1 MKKRVLSLF
10 MVLVLCLTLLPT
22 AAFAEGEDVS
32 ISGGVIGG
40 GETGGEGGGIYVAP
54 GSPTEGGGGTYI
66 PGEDTRTEIW
76 CVSKPDSIGRSYDG
90 TTDGGTIPI
99 DLTFTDGTNEIKLK
113 EGTGFT
119 AKKTFDSADAGW
131 HKVTVEI
138 TLTGETAKKYK
149 LKAGEETFTIGGY
162 INKAYPNLTV
172 TLSKTA
178 CTAGEKLLPLLS
190 VEGAPEDAEVT
201 YYYLASA
208 LKSWAGSSDVEG
220 SEAMPKI
227 DENTAISDPGT
238 YYVYAKTAETTN
250 YEEDR
255 SATVELTVNEAVV
268 EAASVTKADGTDG
281 GTYESLPAA
290 LNAARDGDTV
300 KLLANHVTDADALN
314 ALGEDFTF
322 EQYASIVPVVTK
334 TLTLDL
340 NHKTVDYLEVGFTET
355 NEETQK
361 KETLATGNLT
371 VTGEAAYGRISNLMF
386 MAGALD
392 IQSGEI
398 GGSGYAGLLCD
409 ANSGSVTVSNGTVY
423 GLTVLEGASV
433 TVNGGSN
440 HAGEWV
446 VASGATLNITDGTFG
461 DVQFTRNGTIA
472 ISGGTFQ
479 SIKSYIAEELQPL
492 MSLLDTQKVHAFYKG
507 DDVQDGNATELADVT
522 VKEHTHAMVN
532 NKCACGL
539 SCTHTNTEGAST
551 IGKDGKCTVCGT
563 QFAAGIGEI
572 YYTDVPSALNAA
584 ADDQTVKL
592 LANEM
597 LPDGIYVSKT
607 LTLDLDGH
615 SLDGYSLNVGG
626 LTPTSQVRTGNLTVI
641 DSSGGNG
648 AVGVTVRDGG
658 TLVFDPENDHTTL
671 LQLEVWGG
679 TVKLYG
685 GKISRSGLRLNNNI
699 TLGDLLP
706 GNAGLAYYRG
716 DTQLTLEEAAS
727 KTCDLVVKLC
737 SHGGKNGFDKN
748 AATCPNCNA
757 PAVAETALNNGPW
770 RRFADLQTALD
781 ADRDGGA
788 ELTLLADVTGDYTI
802 DGTQDTGIDLNGY
815 SIHGTVDVKAVAEGT
830 NNTTTFSNSKD
841 TGSIKTVVAHR
852 GANLA
857 GSGAPAVIGTL
868 EIADTTMWKNLLKEP
883 DRVGFKVRNEDSTH
897 KWYAASE
904 CKEAA
909 LYNVTIESLP
919 ITFKTL
925 YLKVDGKNLTGN
937 SPKVERGTTVQLCA
951 GCNAKGADV
960 YIYTGEIVGNNVPTY
975 SQKKAEYKQIGTNWY
990 YVVDLPCN
998 TIGKYSVYFTATK
1011 DGYTVQSAEKKLTV
1025 TKPNLSNAEI
1035 TFPYGNEAA
1044 FNSVSATGV
1053 PTFVVTYKGQTLEKD
1068 KDFTITGGG
1077 STYDVGPCTLTI
1089 KATDNG
1095 DYTGSKSAEWTVRPL
1110 KVAASVGDII
1120 KTYDG
1125 TTDLPANAKI
1135 TLKSADSYYTGVP
1148 LRLAKGTDYEVLNAC
1163 YDSADAGI
1171 KTVSFTIKLKNA
1183 GYVFEDGTTQK
1194 DFTLNGADFDDK
1206 AFQINKATVPMNNP
1220 TGTLNIINGTQ
1231 QTYTY
1236 DFSKLLPEA
1245 PNGDYGTVR
1254 YDLGNRQTAINF
1266 TAHGYYLDPE
1276 IAEFEGSKLTLVGL
1290 YAKDGTATGQIGTVK
1305 VTVTTT
1311 NYENFQLKL
1320 VLNAVD
1326 QIKPEPDGTITA
1338 TPITY
1343 GDTLSK
1349 SEILGTMKDPNTS
1362 ATVDGTFTWTDG
1374 TIKPDAGSYDA
1385 EWTFTPAEGY
1395 EEYATATGTVTVKV
1409 KPAKLIV
1416 SVKASSMYYTGEE
1429 QIASII
1435 ASGQSVDS
1443 TPVTF
1448 TYSDKV
1454 DGNYTSGVPTFT
1466 DAGTYTAYYKAE
1478 AANHEPAT
1486 GTFTVTIDPLP
1497 ISLLSV
1503 SSISKTYDGSAD
1515 VTLTADKLTFFSKTA
1530 KATNIKL
1537 PDTALTFS
1545 DAQFTSKQEDG
1556 SYLPSP
1562 EVGNGKALSF
1572 TMTLTSNNYVFE
1584 GKSEG
1589 TTKVSDVFATDD
1601 VNRFTITKAA
1611 APTNIQSGT
1620 LTITNGLHK
1629 TYSFDL
1635 STLLPKLT
1643 APCDYGTIT
1652 YDRKVD
1658 TNLGVGSLITL
1669 VNGKTGELTLE
1680 ANRSGTDEGQFGT
1693 ITVTISTSNYQ
1704 DITLTVNIFAK
1715 NKLTPVM
1722 DGKITASKITY
1733 GQALSD
1739 SSITGKMKDPNTGD
1753 EVNGTF
1759 TWTDGAVKPDA
1770 NDRYE
1775 AEWTFTPDSEEYA
1788 TVTDTA
1794 TVEVAPKSIE
1804 GATITLEKY
1813 EFQYNAAEQS
1823 PRITGVTLEDWSETR
1838 ITYDIKSGDK
1848 ATDANDSIPLTI
1860 EGIGNYTGTATVEWK
1875 ITPKTVTPT
1884 IEVEPC
1890 TYTGDALEPTV
1901 TLKDGNEVI
1910 PTDEYT
1916 VEYSNNTNAGTGRVT
1931 IKDVAGGNYVIK
1943 EKTQDFTITKAA
1955 APTNIQSGTLT
1966 ITNGLH
1972 KTYSFDLST
1981 LLPKLTAP
1989 CDYGTITYDRKVDTN
2004 LGVGSLITLVN
2015 GKTGE
2020 LTLEANRSGTDEGQF
2035 GTITVTVST
2044 SNYQDIILTIN
2055 VIAKNR
2061 ITPTGTPTLSKNAIT
2076 YGDALNTIALSGK
2089 LHDNVNNVDVDGT
2102 FEWVDGTH
2110 IPVVGNG
2117 TYAAE
2122 WIFEPTDTEKYLTV
2136 SGRSNIT
2143 VEKAQPYGKVSM
2155 AGYTYGKTPS
2165 TPTLTDRTGDL
2176 NAQVTY
2182 RYAAADSG
2190 SVQTWD
2196 IQNPPALNAGT
2207 YRMYASI
2214 GDTDNYYG
2222 FEAVYCEFVVAKATP
2237 TYTVPT
2243 GLTAK
2248 YGQTLA
2254 DVTLPDGWSWM
2265 DSSES
2270 VGGASTAAKTFQA
2283 KFTPKDTENY
2293 NTVEN
2298 IELEVTVNKADGG
2311 NLKTVELEQKYT
2323 DASDHTYTPD
2333 WAGLPAGQD
2342 WTFSSEASIVLSKQ
2356 DFAADG
2362 SLLTY
2367 AISGG
2372 KAGDK
2377 ITITL
2382 KASCDNYED
2391 FTITLNVTLTEKDD
2405 QKPLTITGAGSVVY
2419 GQTLTLT
2426 TTGGSGTG
2434 TVTYRI
2440 DTDAS
2445 TGEATIDPETG
2456 VLTPVKVGSV
2466 SVIATKAGDNDY
2478 NDVTSAPFVLMIKPA
2493 TPTGEPNYTKITTS
2507 GKTLKDAA
2515 LTTKGSTLNPSDG
2528 KLEWVDDKGEPL
2540 PDDTT
2545 VKANTTYKWR
2555 FTPDDGNYT
2564 TLTGEVEL
2572 YHKSSS
2578 GGGWYDSY
2586 YTIKATAGTG
2596 GSISP
2601 SGNVSVREGRDQTFT
2616 ITPDKSYAVS
2626 NVKIDGKSIGAVKSY
2641 TFENVRRPHTIEVIF
2656 MKANGNPQTGVFVD
2670 VATGSYYEDAVDWAV
2685 ENGITQGTDDTHF
2698 SPDGICTRAQAVT
2711 FLWRAAGSPK
2721 PETRTMP
2728 FTDVPAGSYYYDAV
2742 LWAVE
2747 NDITKGTSDTTFS
2760 PNMTCTRAQIV
2771 AFLWRSE
2778 KSPAAGTANPFADVK
2793 STAYYAD
2800 AVLWAVKEN
2809 ITRGTTNTTFSPD
2822 ADCTR
2827 SQIVTFLW
2835 RCKK

>member
-1 MKKRVLSLF
+1 MKNGSQYGLLLLQRYLYKR
-10 MVLVLCLTLLPT
+10 
-22 AAFAEGEDVS
+22 
-32 ISGGVIGG
+32 
-40 GETGGEGGGIYVAP
+40 
-54 GSPTEGGGGTYI
+54 
-66 PGEDTRTEIW
+66 
-76 CVSKPDSIGRSYDG
+76 
-90 TTDGGTIPI
+90 TDDKHP
-99 DLTFTDGTNEIKLK
+99 
-113 EGTGFT
+113 
-119 AKKTFDSADAGW
+119 
-131 HKVTVEI
+131 
-138 TLTGETAKKYK
+138 
-149 LKAGEETFTIGGY
+149 
-162 INKAYPNLTV
+162 
-172 TLSKTA
+172 
-178 CTAGEKLLPLLS
+178 
-190 VEGAPEDAEVT
+190 
-201 YYYLASA
+201 
-208 LKSWAGSSDVEG
+208 
-220 SEAMPKI
+220 
-227 DENTAISDPGT
+227 
-238 YYVYAKTAETTN
+238 
-250 YEEDR
+250 
-255 SATVELTVNEAVV
+255 
-268 EAASVTKADGTDG
+268 ASVSDI
-281 GTYESLPAA
+281 
-290 LNAARDGDTV
+290 
-300 KLLANHVTDADALN
+300 LAFWQEHGIQAGRKSVYSA
-314 ALGEDFTF
+314 
-322 EQYASIVPVVTK
+322 I
-334 TLTLDL
+334 
-340 NHKTVDYLEVGFTET
+340 EV
-355 NEETQK
+355 
-361 KETLATGNLT
+361 
-371 VTGEAAYGRISNLMF
+371 
-386 MAGALD
+386 
-392 IQSGEI
+392 
-398 GGSGYAGLLCD
+398 
-409 ANSGSVTVSNGTVY
+409 
-423 GLTVLEGASV
+423 
-433 TVNGGSN
+433 
-440 HAGEWV
+440 
-446 VASGATLNITDGTFG
+446 
-461 DVQFTRNGTIA
+461 
-472 ISGGTFQ
+472 
-479 SIKSYIAEELQPL
+479 LQ
-492 MSLLDTQKVHAFYKG
+492 
-507 DDVQDGNATELADVT
+507 
-522 VKEHTHAMVN
+522 
-532 NKCACGL
+532 
-539 SCTHTNTEGAST
+539 
-551 IGKDGKCTVCGT
+551 
-563 QFAAGIGEI
+563 
-572 YYTDVPSALNAA
+572 
-584 ADDQTVKL
+584 
-592 LANEM
+592 
-597 LPDGIYVSKT
+597 
-607 LTLDLDGH
+607 
-615 SLDGYSLNVGG
+615 
-626 LTPTSQVRTGNLTVI
+626 
-641 DSSGGNG
+641 SSG
-648 AVGVTVRDGG
+648 
-658 TLVFDPENDHTTL
+658 
-671 LQLEVWGG
+671 
-679 TVKLYG
+679 
-685 GKISRSGLRLNNNI
+685 
-699 TLGDLLP
+699 
-706 GNAGLAYYRG
+706 
-716 DTQLTLEEAAS
+716 
-727 KTCDLVVKLC
+727 
-737 SHGGKNGFDKN
+737 
-748 AATCPNCNA
+748 
-757 PAVAETALNNGPW
+757 
-770 RRFADLQTALD
+770 
-781 ADRDGGA
+781 
-788 ELTLLADVTGDYTI
+788 
-802 DGTQDTGIDLNGY
+802 
-815 SIHGTVDVKAVAEGT
+815 
-830 NNTTTFSNSKD
+830 
-841 TGSIKTVVAHR
+841 
-852 GANLA
+852 
-857 GSGAPAVIGTL
+857 
-868 EIADTTMWKNLLKEP
+868 
-883 DRVGFKVRNEDSTH
+883 
-897 KWYAASE
+897 
-904 CKEAA
+904 
-909 LYNVTIESLP
+909 
-919 ITFKTL
+919 
-925 YLKVDGKNLTGN
+925 
-937 SPKVERGTTVQLCA
+937 
-951 GCNAKGADV
+951 
-960 YIYTGEIVGNNVPTY
+960 
-975 SQKKAEYKQIGTNWY
+975 
-990 YVVDLPCN
+990 
-998 TIGKYSVYFTATK
+998 
-1011 DGYTVQSAEKKLTV
+1011 
-1025 TKPNLSNAEI
+1025 
-1035 TFPYGNEAA
+1035 
-1044 FNSVSATGV
+1044 
-1053 PTFVVTYKGQTLEKD
+1053 
-1068 KDFTITGGG
+1068 
-1077 STYDVGPCTLTI
+1077 
-1089 KATDNG
+1089 
-1095 DYTGSKSAEWTVRPL
+1095 
-1110 KVAASVGDII
+1110 
-1120 KTYDG
+1120 
-1125 TTDLPANAKI
+1125 
-1135 TLKSADSYYTGVP
+1135 
-1148 LRLAKGTDYEVLNAC
+1148 KGTDYEVSNAH
-1163 YDSADAGI
+1163 YDSADAGQK
-1171 KTVSFTIKLKNA
+1171 KTVSFTIELKNA

-1206 AFQINKATVPMNNP
+1206 TFQINKAAPPMNIP
-1220 TGTLNIINGTQ
+1220 TDTLNVINGTQ

-1311 NYENFQLKL
+1311 NYENFQLTL
-1320 VLNAVD
+1320 VLNAVN
-1326 QIKPEPDGTITA
+1326 QIKPTPDGTITA
-1338 TPITY
+1338 SEITY
-1343 GDTLSK
+1343 GQTLSE
-1349 SEILGTMKDPNTS
+1349 SRISGTMKDPDTGKSVN
-1362 ATVDGTFTWTDG
+1362 GTFAWTDG
-1374 TIKPDAGSYDA
+1374 TINPNAGDYEA
-1385 EWTFTPAEGY
+1385 EWTFTPAAGY
-1395 EEYATATGTVTVKV
+1395 EKYATVTETVTIKV
-1409 KPAKLIV
+1409 KPAELTV

-1448 TYSDKV
+1448 TYSDKE

-1466 DAGTYTAYYKAE
+1466 DAGTYTVYYKAE

-1515 VTLTADKLTFFSKTA
+1515 VTLTADKLTFLSKTA
-1530 KATNIKL
+1530 KIKL
-1537 PDTALTFS
+1537 PDTALSFS
-1545 DAQFTSKQEDG
+1545 DAQFTSKQADG

-1611 APTNIQSGT
+1611 APTVQPVE
-1620 LTITNGLHK
+1620 LTVINGLAK
-1629 TYSFDL
+1629 TYLVNLPALPTLGDNCKYGSIKYEACNFDL
-1635 STLLPKLT
+1635 IGEGGYANSTAMITSNDEFQLT
-1643 APCDYGTIT
+1643 VPAVESQTEGSVGTVGVKIT
-1652 YDRKVD
+1652 
-1658 TNLGVGSLITL
+1658 
-1669 VNGKTGELTLE
+1669 
-1680 ANRSGTDEGQFGT
+1680 TD
-1693 ITVTISTSNYQ
+1693 NYQ
-1704 DITLTVNIFAK
+1704 DMLLTVEVIAK
-1715 NKLTPVM
+1715 NKIVPVL
-1722 DGKITASKITY
+1722 DGEITATPITY
-1733 GQALSD
+1733 GDTLSK
-1739 SSITGKMKDPNTGD
+1739 SEISGKMKDPNTGAKV
-1753 EVNGTF
+1753 EGTF
-1759 TWTDGAVKPDA
+1759 SWQQPDNTILDA
-1770 NDRYE
+1770 STLGHSV
-1775 AEWTFTPDSEEYA
+1775 EWTFTPDSEEYA

-1804 GATITLEKY
+1804 GAVITLESADL
-1813 EFQYNAAEQS
+1813 EYNAAEQS
-1823 PRITGVTLEDWSETR
+1823 PKITGVALEKWTEN
-1838 ITYDIKSGDK
+1838 ITYRIVSGNT
-1848 ATDANDSIPLTI
+1848 ATNVNDSLTLTI
-1860 EGIGNYTGTATVEWK
+1860 EGTGNYTGKAAVKWK
-1875 ITPKTVTPT
+1875 ITPREVTPA
-1884 IEVEPC
+1884 IEVASC

-2004 LGVGSLITLVN
+2004 LGVGSFITLVD

-2020 LTLEANRSGTDEGQF
+2020 LTLDANRSGTDEGQF

-2122 WIFEPTDTEKYLTV
+2122 WIFEPTDTEKYLTI

-2143 VEKAQPYGKVSM
+2143 VEKAQPYGKVRM

-2283 KFTPKDTENY
+2283 KFTPKDTKNY

-2405 QKPLTITGAGSVVY
+2405 QKPLTITGVGSVVY

-2555 FTPDDGNYT
+2555 FTPDDDNYT

-2586 YTIKATAGTG
+2586 YTIKTTAGAG

-2601 SGNVSVREGRDQTFT
+2601 SGSVSVREGRDQTFT

-2641 TFENVRRPHTIEVIF
+2641 TFENVSRTHTIEVIF

-2685 ENGITQGTDDTHF
+2685 GNGITQGTDATHF
-2698 SPDGICTRAQAVT
+2698 APDGICTRAQAVA

-2728 FTDVPAGSYYYDAV
+2728 FADVPAGSYYYDAV

-2793 STAYYAD
+2793 SAAYYAD

-2827 SQIVTFLW
+2827 AQIVTFLW